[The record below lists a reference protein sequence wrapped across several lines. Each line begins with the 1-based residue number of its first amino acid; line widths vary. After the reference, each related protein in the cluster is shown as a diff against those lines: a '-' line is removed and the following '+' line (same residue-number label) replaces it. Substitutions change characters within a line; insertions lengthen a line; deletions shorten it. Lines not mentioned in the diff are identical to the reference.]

1 MNQAL
6 ENQQIALIGGGVMG
20 EAIIRGLLSVN
31 ALPPEQIIVSEPVA
45 ERRETLREALGV
57 RCTGD
62 NVKAVQGASI
72 VVFAVKPQVLAAV
85 LEGLRGQIGAE
96 SLVISIVAGAPIA
109 RFREALDTRAIVRV
123 IPNTPG
129 QIGQGVSLWTDTP
142 ETTDVQREQARTL
155 LAALGVEVHGHNE
168 DEVDMAT
175 AISGSGPAYVFLFI
189 EALTDAGVQMGLSR
203 DVASTLALQTVLG
216 SAAYAQDASLHPAIL
231 RNRVT
236 SPGGTTAAALYELEA
251 GGFRATL
258 TRAALAAYRQA
269 QRLGGVQ

>member
-1 MNQAL
+1 MSQAL
-6 ENQQIALIGGGVMG
+6 EDQQIALIGGGVMG
-20 EAIIRGLLSVN
+20 EAIIRGLLKVG

-45 ERRETLREALGV
+45 ERRQALREALGV

-62 NVKAVQGASI
+62 NVEAVQDANI

-85 LEGLRGQIGAE
+85 LDGLRGRVSAN
-96 SLVISIVAGAPIA
+96 SLVISIVAGVPIA
-109 RFREALDTRAIVRV
+109 RYSEALNARAIVRA

-155 LAALGVEVHGHNE
+155 LAALGVEVHGHSE

-203 DVASTLALQTVLG
+203 EVASTLALQTVLG
-216 SAAYAQDASLHPAIL
+216 SAAYAREAAVHPAIL

-251 GGFRATL
+251 GRFRATL
-258 TRAALAAYRQA
+258 AQAALAAYRQA

>member
-1 MNQAL
+1 MSQAL

-20 EAIIRGLLSVN
+20 EAIIRGLLKVG

-45 ERRETLREALGV
+45 ERRQALREALGV

-62 NVKAVQGASI
+62 NVEAVQDANI

-85 LEGLRGQIGAE
+85 LDGLRGRVSAN
-96 SLVISIVAGAPIA
+96 SLVISIVAGVPIA
-109 RFREALDTRAIVRV
+109 RYREALNARAIVRA

-203 DVASTLALQTVLG
+203 EVASTLALQTVLG
-216 SAAYAQDASLHPAIL
+216 SAAYAREAAVHPAIL

-258 TRAALAAYRQA
+258 AQAALAAYRQA

>member
-1 MNQAL
+1 MSQAL

-20 EAIIRGLLSVN
+20 EAIIRGLLKVG

-45 ERRETLREALGV
+45 ERRQALREALGV

-62 NVKAVQGASI
+62 NVEAVQDANI

-85 LEGLRGQIGAE
+85 LDGLRGRVSAN
-96 SLVISIVAGAPIA
+96 SLVISIVAGVPIA
-109 RFREALDTRAIVRV
+109 RYSEALNARAIVRA

-175 AISGSGPAYVFLFI
+175 AIFLFI

-203 DVASTLALQTVLG
+203 EVASTLALQTVLG
-216 SAAYAQDASLHPAIL
+216 SAAYAREAAVHPAIL

-258 TRAALAAYRQA
+258 AQAALAAYRQA

>member
-1 MNQAL
+1 MSGAL
-6 ENQQIALIGGGVMG
+6 LGRRIAFIGGGIMG
-20 EAIIRGLLSVN
+20 EAIIRGLLKVG
-31 ALPPEQIIVSEPVA
+31 AAVPEQIIVSDPVP
-45 ERRETLREALGV
+45 ERVSALREALGV
-57 RCTGD
+57 QATGD
-62 NVKAVQGASI
+62 NLVAVRDANI
-72 VVFAVKPQVLAAV
+72 VVFAVKPQVLGAV
-85 LEGLRGQIGAE
+85 LEGLRGYIP
-96 SLVISIVAGAPIA
+96 STVLIITIVAGAPIA
-109 RFREALDTRAIVRV
+109 RFTEALDTRAVVRV

-129 QIGQGVSLWTDTP
+129 QIGEGVSLWTDTP
-142 ETTDVQREQARTL
+142 ETTEEQRSQARAL

-216 SAAYAQDASLHPAIL
+216 SAAYARDAGLHPAIL

-251 GGFRATL
+251 GGLRATI

-269 QRLGGVQ
+269 QRLGGAS